1 MALRDSVLEGFQV
14 GQATG
19 SGGSG
24 VESFIKVLN
33 DRIEGQNKFRAG
45 VAQEVE
51 AKRQTIPLELEKERQ
66 LLQEKNKLGMEAST
80 SAIERFKT
88 LQGTQGG
95 FAPGSTMQFDPV
107 TGETKFNIQL
117 NPALDQ
123 VEGAARSTAETLL
136 PELRSLKEGLKTSKA
151 NIGLVEG
158 PLSHLPGVMLEGARQ
173 YLPLSSEHAAT
184 LDRSQQVKGLVNRLK
199 LSGFMLG
206 GKQLTDRELQI
217 IVGLIDPTGKPQP
230 IALKD
235 LEVMEQM
242 MLRSE
247 ANITQGT
254 NAPMD
259 FAQLLAE
266 SGGAVPPDLA
276 SGEPTAVPANV
287 STGAASEQKLPA
299 QGTPAGQGIQDLRT
313 QALQKLQERRART
326 RR

>member
-19 SGGSG
+19 SGGTG

-66 LLQEKNKLGMEAST
+66 LLQEKNKLGVEAST

-117 NPALDQ
+117 NPNLDQ
-123 VEGAARSTAETLL
+123 VETSSISSAAVLR
-136 PELRSLKEGLKTSKA
+136 PEVTKLKQQIQQAGD
-151 NIGLVEG
+151 NVGLVEG
-158 PLSHLPGVMLEGARQ
+158 PLSKYMPGMALEGAKR
-173 YLPLSSEHAAT
+173 LPFSPGAKET
-184 LDRSQQVKGLVNRLK
+184 IERSQQIKSLVNRLK
-199 LSGFMLG
+199 MSGFVFG
-206 GKQLTDRELQI
+206 GKNLTAPEREI
-217 IVGLIDPTGKPQP
+217 IIGLVDPTGKPKDN
-230 IALKD
+230 ALQD
-235 LEVMEQM
+235 LSIGENIM
-242 MLRSE
+242 MLME
-247 ANITQGT
+247 KYTKQGANADITFE
-254 NAPMD
+254 D
-259 FAQLLAE
+259 VLAE
-266 SGGAVPPDLA
+266 AQQAPPTPSGN
-276 SGEPTAVPANV
+276 E
-287 STGAASEQKLPA
+287 STGAASEAAVPA
-299 QGTPAGQGIQDLRT
+299 QPPKETSPGSSMDLRT
-313 QALQKLQERRART
+313 QALQELQRRRARQG